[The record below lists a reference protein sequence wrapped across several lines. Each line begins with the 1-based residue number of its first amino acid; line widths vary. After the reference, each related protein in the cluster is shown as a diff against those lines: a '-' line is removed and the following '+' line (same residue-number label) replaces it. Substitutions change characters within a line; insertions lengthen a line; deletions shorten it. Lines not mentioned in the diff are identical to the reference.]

1 MILGLGVARAE
12 DHQLTPMRDYL
23 DDRPIKLH
31 RERTGSE
38 ATTVRPLILALVLC
52 GLAGLLIFLDLQ
64 GMLGPTRGI
73 VQQGLAPVAQQ
84 LTAVRDGFTA
94 ALSTPLSA
102 DALETRIAELE
113 RENTQLHDELLRREQ
128 AAVENVFLRQQLN
141 ITRSQPWLLLGAEVT
156 LRHPDAGRRTFTIA
170 RGAND
175 GVDVGMAVIGQLP
188 GSPAALVG
196 IVERVGPRTADIL
209 MITDI
214 GSQIS
219 ARVLRNN
226 ESALGMVHG
235 QWQLGSR
242 LQLEQVER
250 TAGVT
255 VGNTVVTAGLTAAL
269 NLPLDLQAVPPNVP
283 IGTIESVQASGQ
295 QLIAEL
301 RPFVDPDQVRYVWV
315 ILNQDD

>member
-1 MILGLGVARAE
+1 
-12 DHQLTPMRDYL
+12 MRDYL
-23 DDRPIKLH
+23 DDRPIKLR
-31 RERTGSE
+31 RERTRSE
-38 ATTVRPLILALVLC
+38 TATARPFILALVLC
-52 GLAGLLIFLDLQ
+52 ALAGLLIFLDLQ
-64 GMLGPTRGI
+64 GLLGPTRGI
-73 VQQGLAPVAQQ
+73 VQQALAPIAQQ
-84 LTAVRDGFTA
+84 FTAVRDSAATTLTA
-94 ALSTPLSA
+94 PRSVN
-102 DALETRIAELE
+102 ALEARVAELE
-113 RENTQLHDELLRREQ
+113 RENTRLYDELIRREQ

-141 ITRSQPWLLLGAEVT
+141 ITRNQPWTLLGAEVT
-156 LRHPDAGRRTFTIA
+156 VRHPDAGRRTFTIA
-170 RGAND
+170 RGANE
-175 GVDVGMAVIGQLP
+175 GVQVGMAVIGQLA

-242 LQLEQVER
+242 LRLEQLER
-250 TAGVT
+250 TAGIT
-255 VGNTVVTAGLTAAL
+255 SGSTVVTAGLTAEL

-283 IGTIESVQASGQ
+283 IGTVETVATSGQ
-295 QLIAEL
+295 QLVAEL

-315 ILNQDD
+315 ILNQDG

>member
-1 MILGLGVARAE
+1 
-12 DHQLTPMRDYL
+12 MRDYL
-23 DDRPIKLH
+23 DDRPIKLR

-38 ATTVRPLILALVLC
+38 AATIRPFILALVLC
-52 GLAGLLIFLDLQ
+52 GLTALLIFLDLQ
-64 GMLGPTRGI
+64 GLLGPTRGL
-73 VQQGLAPVAQQ
+73 VQQALAPVAQRI
-84 LTAVRDGFTA
+84 TATRDGA
-94 ALSTPLSA
+94 AGLLSTPLTA
-102 DALETRIAELE
+102 DALAERVAELE
-113 RENTQLHDELLRREQ
+113 RENAQLRDELIRREQ

-141 ITRSQPWLLLGAEVT
+141 ITRAQPWTLLGAEVT
-156 LRHPDAGRRTFTIA
+156 VRHPDAGRRTFTIA

-175 GVDVGMAVIGQLP
+175 GVAVGMAVIGQLS

-219 ARVLRNN
+219 ARVLRNT
-226 ESALGMVHG
+226 ESALGLVHG

-242 LQLEQVER
+242 LRLEQVER
-250 TAGVT
+250 TAGIT

-269 NLPLDLQAVPPNVP
+269 NLPLDLQSVPPNVP
-283 IGTIESVQASGQ
+283 IGTIEAVQTSGQ
-295 QLIAEL
+295 QLVAEL

-315 ILNQDD
+315 ILNQDA